1 MSETGT
7 EFVPFE
13 ALRPQLLA
21 LLALHRGAETE
32 AARAAVVSLLER
44 TFLATAWHV
53 AQDLL
58 ENGWTPQVVVAP
70 ARRASGHLRVVGGAE
85 AGDAGAPAGQRRNTG
100 HEQTVA

>member
-1 MSETGT
+1 MSEIGT
-7 EFVPFE
+7 EFVPLE

-32 AARAAVVSLLER
+32 AARAVVVSLLER

-53 AQDLL
+53 AEDLL
-58 ENGWTPQVVVAP
+58 ENGWTPQVVATP
-70 ARRASGHLRVVGGAE
+70 ARRAGSHLRVVGGADSGE
-85 AGDAGAPAGQRRNTG
+85 VVAVPGKRRGAG